1 MKELPSHNERTSVK
15 THVCVNSLQICNWNL
30 MKWIWITFSTS
41 TFQSISSANQVKS
54 NGRFFLFC
62 FFVLCFVFVF
72 FFFLFI
78 FRNHIVTA
86 WSGSGTTICI
96 PVAFSQSMALASY
109 WEEAFVA
116 KVATQCCWKLGDT
129 DELQPSLW
137 CCSFTELLVSLST
150 IQEESFP
157 MTPRQPVLAQHIR
170 SSMIPLVCSARSLL
184 RFSWVSSGAWPCR
197 TAAIWFRRSVK
208 NSETP
213 S

>member
-1 MKELPSHNERTSVK
+1 MKGLVLKPT
-15 THVCVNSLQICNWNL
+15 CVNSLQICNWNL
-30 MKWIWITFSTS
+30 MKWIWITFLPSP
-41 TFQSISSANQVKS
+41 FQSISSANQVES
-54 NGRFFLFC
+54 NERFFYFAFLC
-62 FFVLCFVFVF
+62 CVLCWVF
-72 FFFLFI
+72 FI
-78 FRNHIVTA
+78 FHNCIVTA

-116 KVATQCCWKLGDT
+116 NVATQCCWKLGDT
-129 DELQPSLW
+129 AELQPSLW

-157 MTPRQPVLAQHIR
+157 MTLRQPVLAQHIR

-184 RFSWVSSGAWPCR
+184 WFNWVTSGAWPCR
-197 TAAIWFRRSVK
+197 TAAMWFKRSVK